1 MVLDKQNLLLLTV
14 QKKHHSPHIRKYH
27 EFNNWSLEKE
37 IATHYI
43 TLAWK
48 IPWMEEP
55 GGLWSVGS
63 QGVRHDWA
71 TSLSLSVM
79 RPNCHLFSRVCV
91 QLKGTVF
98 NQCLAILTTYR
109 KCVIL
114 SFKSASLAC
123 FSSFM
128 LFSCCRKVAAVPEV
142 MSMFESRKKR
152 RGEIAYASY
161 TYSPLWGK
169 AKLPQK
175 SRISFVLFA
184 WPVKLLTSNSKRGWV
199 HGCPK

>member
-1 MVLDKQNLLLLTV
+1 
-14 QKKHHSPHIRKYH
+14 
-27 EFNNWSLEKE
+27 
-37 IATHYI
+37 
-43 TLAWK
+43 
-48 IPWMEEP
+48 
-55 GGLWSVGS
+55 
-63 QGVRHDWA
+63 
-71 TSLSLSVM
+71 M

-175 SRISFVLFA
+175 SRVSFVLFA
-184 WPVKLLTSNSKRGWV
+184 WPVKLLTSNSLWSFFSRDSS
-199 HGCPK
+199 CPQCLSMLISISGLPLCSFQGYGKFGIISDITLVVQMVKNLPVI